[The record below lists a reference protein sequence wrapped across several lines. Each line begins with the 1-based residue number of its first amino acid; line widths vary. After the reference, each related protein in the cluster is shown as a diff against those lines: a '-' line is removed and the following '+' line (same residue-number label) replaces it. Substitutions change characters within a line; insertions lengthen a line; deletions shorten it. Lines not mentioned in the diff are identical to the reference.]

1 MATEM
6 RRPAVLGFNR
16 SYTVLEFAGRRCTLL
31 STYIPSR
38 ELRLMKK
45 QYRAVLVSSCVL
57 LLIAC
62 CASFAAAEG
71 KTRTYYIAVDE
82 IDWDY
87 TPMGM
92 DKMMGM
98 PFDKNSKMYFES
110 DKHQIGRIYRK
121 AVYRE
126 YTDGTFSTLKK
137 PTPEWAHVGLL
148 GPALHAEVGDT
159 IQIFFKNNG
168 TESYSMHPHGV
179 FYEKSSEGSYYND
192 GANDPSHNGIVAPGA
207 THTYIWQVPERAGP
221 GANDPSSIVWLY
233 HSHNFE
239 GHDTNAGLIGSIII
253 TKKGMARADGTPKD
267 VDREFVTAFFLIDEN
282 NSWYLDHNI
291 QAHAT
296 EPKTVNKLDGNP
308 GDVDGNFSI
317 VGSGF
322 IASNIRLTING
333 YLYGNMPMMTM
344 HKGEHVRW
352 YLVSLGNGFNF
363 HTPHWH
369 GNVVTVNGSRTDVL
383 LLSPAQMVT
392 ADMVPD
398 NIGTWMYHCHVSDH
412 MEAGMMAMYQVLP

>member
-1 MATEM
+1 
-6 RRPAVLGFNR
+6 
-16 SYTVLEFAGRRCTLL
+16 
-31 STYIPSR
+31 
-38 ELRLMKK
+38 MKK
-45 QYRAVLVSSCVL
+45 LLRTALVPACVFVL
-57 LLIAC
+57 LAC
-62 CASFAAAEG
+62 CASFATAEG
-71 KTRTYYIAVDE
+71 KVRTYYIAVDE

-110 DKHQIGRIYRK
+110 DKHQIGHVYRK

-126 YTDGTFSTLKK
+126 YTDETFTSLKK
-137 PTPEWAHVGLL
+137 RPPEWEHLGLL

-168 TESYSMHPHGV
+168 TKSYSMHPHGV

-192 GANDPSHNGIVAPGA
+192 GANDPSHNGIVVAGA
-207 THTYIWQVPERAGP
+207 THTYIWKVPERAGP
-221 GANDPSSIVWLY
+221 GPNDPSSIVWLY

-253 TKKGMARADGTPKD
+253 TRKGMARPDGTPKD
-267 VDREFVTAFFLIDEN
+267 VDREFVTSFFIIDEN

-291 QAHAT
+291 EAHTT
-296 EPKTVNKLDGNP
+296 EPKTVKKLDSSP
-308 GDVDGNFSI
+308 TDADGNFSI

-322 IASNIRLTING
+322 ISANIRATING
-333 YLYGNMPMMTM
+333 YLFGNMPMITM
-344 HKGEHVRW
+344 HKGDHVRW
-352 YLVSLGNGFNF
+352 YLISLGNGLNF

-369 GNVVTVNGSRTDVL
+369 GNVVTVNGQRTDVL
-383 LLSPAQMVT
+383 FLSPAQMIT

-398 NIGTWMYHCHVSDH
+398 DVGTWMYHCHVSDH